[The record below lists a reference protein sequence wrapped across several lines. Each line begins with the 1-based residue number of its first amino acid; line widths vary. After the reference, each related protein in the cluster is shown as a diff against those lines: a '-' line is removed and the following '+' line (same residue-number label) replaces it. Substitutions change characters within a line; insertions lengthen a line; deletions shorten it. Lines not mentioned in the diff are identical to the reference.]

1 MTENTNTEKVDL
13 YQKQRN
19 KEEMKRQLISFAGMI
34 GFTLVS
40 FGLVASGIFTKMV
53 AIPILFI
60 LAMIQVAFQFYYF
73 MHLKDKGHEM
83 PAALIY
89 GGVWAAFLVIAG
101 LALISW
107 W

>member
-13 YQKQRN
+13 FQKQNN
-19 KEEMKRQLISFAGMI
+19 KNEMKKNLISFAGMI

-40 FGLVASGIFTKMV
+40 FGIVASGIFGKMV

-60 LAMIQVAFQFYYF
+60 LALIQVAFQFYYF

-83 PAALIY
+83 PMTLMY

-101 LALISW
+101 LFLISW

>member
-13 YQKQRN
+13 FQKQNN
-19 KEEMKRQLISFAGMI
+19 KNEMKKMLISFIGMI

-40 FGLVASGIFTKMV
+40 FGLVSSGIFEKMI

-89 GGVWAAFLVIAG
+89 GGVWAAFLVLAG
-101 LALISW
+101 LGLISW

>member
-1 MTENTNTEKVDL
+1 MAENTNTEKVDL
-13 YQKQRN
+13 FEKQRN
-19 KEEMKRQLISFAGMI
+19 KEEMKKQLITFAGMI

-40 FGLVASGIFTKMV
+40 FGLVATGSLEKMF

-60 LAMIQVAFQFYYF
+60 LAIIQVAFQFYYF

-83 PAALIY
+83 PMTLIY

-101 LALISW
+101 LLLISW